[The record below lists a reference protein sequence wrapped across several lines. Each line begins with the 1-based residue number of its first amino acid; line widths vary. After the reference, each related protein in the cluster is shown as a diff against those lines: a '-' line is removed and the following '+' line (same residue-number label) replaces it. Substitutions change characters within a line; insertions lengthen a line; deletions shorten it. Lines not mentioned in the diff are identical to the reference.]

1 MAPHTGYSCVGCGCN
16 PIKDFRYGTD
26 IGATTISVV
35 GTVLGIVG
43 LFTPLAPVAAAT
55 LIATT
60 VAAGTY
66 GAKRSTNALVDRT
79 THGQSINPFTNKDS
93 FFCWLGLVGAI
104 VSLGATT
111 ATSVVSSMAA
121 RGTHVG
127 QFARI
132 AATTAIFGSV
142 GVNSVQQQRYDQMR
156 PFLNADQQ
164 KAFNQLIEQN
174 RAEAVASGNART
186 GEMHGGEK
194 TIRTI
199 NRAFTE
205 NNLNPLIEKSA
216 AACEIKAWQL
226 YNAAEDNLAANPNMP
241 DGQYLKEVNQGR
253 DMMRIASDVRGEHMT
268 SADTLKQ
275 QTAVKAQNSLNQK
288 TPLQTLSAV
297 KQSAPGQTPSS
308 LNQISATVSQGLR
321 AQEDQNIY
329 NSVKFRS
336 DQQQKKKQ
344 KIREQH
350 DSNPDESDDEDCICR
365 SVTIK
370 VLYVNMCSVKPNKTH
385 RAIPNKI
392 QRLRNLILMHQPHI
406 IAIVESWLNTDDD
419 NEQILSYLN
428 LAEYRVFRQDRG
440 DGHHPGNA
448 YGHTT
453 TGLEDRRGG
462 GILVLWKKPDDFN
475 VDFNRQP
482 AEDYADNAVNFDLDY
497 KFQCAY
503 CSNGQPV
510 KKYGFT
516 VAYRRPGPF
525 ADQGK

>member
-1 MAPHTGYSCVGCGCN
+1 
-16 PIKDFRYGTD
+16 
-26 IGATTISVV
+26 
-35 GTVLGIVG
+35 
-43 LFTPLAPVAAAT
+43 
-55 LIATT
+55 
-60 VAAGTY
+60 
-66 GAKRSTNALVDRT
+66 
-79 THGQSINPFTNKDS
+79 
-93 FFCWLGLVGAI
+93 
-104 VSLGATT
+104 
-111 ATSVVSSMAA
+111 
-121 RGTHVG
+121 
-127 QFARI
+127 
-132 AATTAIFGSV
+132 
-142 GVNSVQQQRYDQMR
+142 
-156 PFLNADQQ
+156 
-164 KAFNQLIEQN
+164 
-174 RAEAVASGNART
+174 
-186 GEMHGGEK
+186 
-194 TIRTI
+194 
-199 NRAFTE
+199 
-205 NNLNPLIEKSA
+205 
-216 AACEIKAWQL
+216 
-226 YNAAEDNLAANPNMP
+226 
-241 DGQYLKEVNQGR
+241 
-253 DMMRIASDVRGEHMT
+253 MT